1 MMEIKQSTASLALV
15 FFMVDSTDHVTGK
28 TGLTPT
34 VTLSKNGGAFG
45 SPAGAVSE
53 IGSGFYKVAAT
64 ATDSNTLGILAL
76 TATATGADR
85 CAMAYV
91 IVANIAADTI
101 TAIAALV
108 VPDNS
113 GIAAIKA
120 QTDELPL
127 LHAGQGDIEAAIAA
141 LNNLSAGQVRTE
153 LTTELA
159 RIDAAISSRNAT
171 APDNAG
177 IASIK
182 AKTDNLP
189 SDPADQSILLAAIP
203 SIEAIIGAAGG
214 LTSETVALLE
224 AAEQILLA
232 APYVPDAAPALIIP
246 APAGDESLTV
256 VYAHTENIANAK
268 RAGIV
273 LTFQLQGS
281 PAKSERILEA
291 AAVTATTDADGYAQ
305 ITLQSGLPYRVT
317 CRPLGLN
324 HLFTPN
330 GETFDLLTLIP

>member
-1 MMEIKQSTASLALV
+1 MMQIKQSTASLALV

-34 VTLSKNGGAFG
+34 VTLSKNGGAFAAAAG
-45 SPAGAVSE
+45 SFTE
-53 IGSGFYKVAAT
+53 IGNGFYKIAPN
-64 ATDSNTLGILAL
+64 ATDSNTVGVLAL

-85 CAMAYV
+85 CAMAYEV
-91 IVANIAADTI
+91 VAFTASEII
-101 TAIAALV
+101 TAI
-108 VPDNS
+108 S
-113 GIAAIKA
+113 
-120 QTDELPL
+120 T
-127 LHAGQGDIEAAIAA
+127 
-141 LNNLSAGQVRTE
+141 LNNLSAAQVRTE
-153 LTTELA
+153 LATELA
-159 RIDAAISSRNAT
+159 RIDASISTLTPT

-177 IASIK
+177 IAAIK

-189 SDPADQSILLAAIP
+189 TDPADQSILLAAIP

-273 LTFQLQGS
+273 LSFQLQGS

-317 CRPLGLN
+317 CRPLALN
-324 HLFTPN
+324 HVFTPT